1 MSILDIGIVL
11 KSGGM
16 LNSLNPVMSSEIP
29 LKSIVNSIICET
41 IDLNKHEN
49 YNVFLEL
56 ILM

>member
-1 MSILDIGIVL
+1 MSILDMGIVL

-41 IDLNKHEN
+41 IDLKKT
-49 YNVFLEL
+49 
-56 ILM
+56 